1 MFTDSLLTDL
11 VFAFESNLTIFY
23 CVVALFSLLI
33 GSFLNVVIY
42 RLPKIM
48 EQGWYKECREF
59 LADELAT
66 PKSEPEV
73 KNKTDKKSSTVETK
87 NQAEVDVE
95 TQTEV
100 KKEEEITLSKP
111 DSTCPNCG
119 HLIRFYENIPVV
131 SWLFLGGKCSQCKNK
146 ISIRYPIVEL
156 TTACLGTVI
165 AINYGVTSTTLFILL
180 LTYALICLT
189 MIDFDH
195 MLLPDQI
202 TLPFLWLGLLVN
214 INGAIVPLHDA
225 VIGAVVGYMSLYCI
239 FWAFKLL
246 TGKDGMGYGDFK
258 LVALFGAWIGWQLLP
273 LLILMAS
280 AVGAIIGISMML
292 FKNHQRE
299 QAIPFGPYLAIA
311 GWITM
316 LWGNIIWNWYLSYV
330 I

>member
-1 MFTDSLLTDL
+1 MFTDLIT
-11 VFAFESNLTIFY
+11 AFENNLTIFY
-23 CVVALFSLLI
+23 GTVALFSLLI

-59 LADELAT
+59 LADEL
-66 PKSEPEV
+66 PKTKE
-73 KNKTDKKSSTVETK
+73 NKSDTKETAITK
-87 NQAEVDVE
+87 
-95 TQTEV
+95 
-100 KKEEEITLSKP
+100 ITLSKP
-111 DSTCPNCG
+111 NSTCPNCG
-119 HLIRFYENIPVV
+119 HLIRFYENIPVI
-131 SWLFLGGKCSQCKNK
+131 SWLFLKGKCSQCKNK
-146 ISIRYPIVEL
+146 ISARYPIIEL
-156 TTACLGTVI
+156 TTAFLGTII
-165 AINYGVTSTTLFILL
+165 AVNYGVTSTALFMIL

-214 INGAIVPLHDA
+214 INGAIVPLQDA
-225 VIGAVVGYMSLYCI
+225 VVGAVAGYMSLYCV
-239 FWAFKLL
+239 FWLFKLI
-246 TGKDGMGYGDFK
+246 TGKEGMGYGDFK

-280 AVGAIIGISMML
+280 AVGAVIGISLMV

-299 QAIPFGPYLAIA
+299 QAIPFGPYLAVA

-316 LWGNIIWNWYLSYV
+316 IWGNSIWGWYLNTLV
-330 I
+330 

>member
-1 MFTDSLLTDL
+1 MFTDLI
-11 VFAFESNLTIFY
+11 FAFENNLMIFY
-23 CVVALFSLLI
+23 AVVALFSLLI

-42 RLPKIM
+42 RLPKMM

-59 LADELAT
+59 LADELPKVNEKTKENKADKDTT
-66 PKSEPEV
+66 PQK
-73 KNKTDKKSSTVETK
+73 
-87 NQAEVDVE
+87 
-95 TQTEV
+95 
-100 KKEEEITLSKP
+100 EITLSKP

-119 HLIRFYENIPVV
+119 HLIRFYENIPVI
-131 SWLFLGGKCSQCKNK
+131 SWLLLKGKCSQCKNK
-146 ISIRYPIVEL
+146 ISVRYPIIEL
-156 TTACLGTVI
+156 ATAFLSTVI
-165 AINYGVTSTTLFILL
+165 AVHYGVTTTTLFIIL

-214 INGAIVPLHDA
+214 INGAIVPLQDA
-225 VIGAVVGYMSLYCI
+225 VIGAVAGYMSLYCV
-239 FWAFKLL
+239 FWLFKLL
-246 TGKDGMGYGDFK
+246 TGKEGMGYGDFK

-280 AVGAIIGISMML
+280 AVGAVIGISLMV

-299 QAIPFGPYLAIA
+299 QAIPFGPYLALA

-316 LWGNIIWNWYLSYV
+316 IWGNNIWGWYLSTL